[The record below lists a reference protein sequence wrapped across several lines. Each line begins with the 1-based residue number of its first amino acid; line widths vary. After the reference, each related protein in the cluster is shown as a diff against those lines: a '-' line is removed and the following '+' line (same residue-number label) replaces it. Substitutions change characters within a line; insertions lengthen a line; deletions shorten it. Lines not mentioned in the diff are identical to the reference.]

1 MSNYV
6 NWVDILAPP
15 ASAAFTE
22 TYTGLQALL
31 WVKKN
36 CPTYLTN
43 DAVQKGGQ
51 YYYRF
56 YFAATPAGDQDRTI
70 FALRWT

>member
-6 NWVDILAPP
+6 DLLIPP
-15 ASAAFTE
+15 ARQGCKAE
-22 TYTGLQALL
+22 YEPLE

-36 CPTYLTN
+36 CPTYITN
-43 DAVQKGGQ
+43 DAVQKNGE

-56 YFAATPAGDQDRTI
+56 YFQANNQGDKDRI
-70 FALRWT
+70 WFALRWA